1 MIIVDKQTIEA
12 IAPRAPARKRA
23 RQAQIISEISV
34 DLVGTLGSHH
44 IDTPLRVAHFLAQV
58 AHESDGFCTT
68 EEYASGQAYEGRKDL
83 GNTHPGDGVRY
94 KGRGLI
100 QLTGRSNYNI
110 YGKVIARD
118 LVGHPEQA
126 ADPATSLLLACE
138 FWNRTAGGLSRFAD
152 HDDILSITKAING
165 GHNGIDSRRAYLAKA
180 KQALARVA
188 AIAVSSVQGA
198 HDRPVLHR
206 GSIDGAVGDLQ
217 RALAANGLP
226 AAIDGDFGPA
236 TEALVRAFQAAH
248 NLTPDGIVGA
258 QTWALLEQGAGAA
271 ATAAPITVQPVG

>member
-12 IAPRAPARKRA
+12 IAPRAPVKKRV

-34 DLVGTLGSHH
+34 DLAATLAGHR
-44 IDTPLRVAHFLAQV
+44 IDTPLRIAHFFAQI

-100 QLTGRSNYNI
+100 QLTGRNNYVT
-110 YGKVIARD
+110 YGKIIAKD

-138 FWNRTAGGLSRFAD
+138 FWNRTRDGLSRFAD
-152 HDDILSITKAING
+152 RDDILSITKAING
-165 GHNGIDSRRAYLAKA
+165 GLNGIDSRRAYLAKA
-180 KQALARVA
+180 KQALARIA
-188 AIAVSSVQGA
+188 AIGVASAQGPA
-198 HDRPVLHR
+198 PHPVLHR
-206 GSIDGAVGDLQ
+206 GSVDAAVADLQ
-217 RALAANGLP
+217 RALAAHGF
-226 AAIDGDFGPA
+226 AVAIDGDFGPG
-236 TEALVRAFQAAH
+236 TEAVVRAFQAAH
-248 NLTPDGIVGA
+248 HLAADGIVGGA
-258 QTWALLEQGAGAA
+258 TWAALEGQGPA
-271 ATAAPITVQPVG
+271 AAPITVQPTG